1 MSHVLSLALY
11 TNFTLLCTAFS
22 SVFRKLS
29 NAETD
34 EELRQRNRNFREM
47 ARLLTE
53 TVHCFGTYIQFSEI
67 AVFYHGVNREMSF
80 PSMFAQFCSP
90 TSTTD
95 SLEVAVNFAQT
106 GIVLE
111 LARTTSFYLKYF
123 SCLMSDF
130 EAESEHL
137 FIQGGYWSSASG
149 FSDTALPFHSIRSL
163 EFGLNYKPVVQAISC
178 FQQLFKPGW
187 NVQNRIELTKK
198 HISLLQQLFSNWTTR
213 KTESEVHRN
222 LWRVQQ
228 QFNEWCSTVHEVGV
242 DAKDLNFQEH
252 GIRKKVYGYEQFRR
266 LLCKCY
272 SKQELAANEQQWAL
286 TEDSVYDSVGFVN
299 PIFSL
304 EFDLLLD
311 LFPSLTR
318 IEVYRVPLTRA
329 LFSDIL
335 ETVCRQRSE
344 HRIEEVHIL
353 HFKKE
358 TGYGREVDRNYYS
371 SQNDFGSCSECCTR
385 YQTQFGSDY
394 QTQFEAEGWSMQVTE
409 ESCQAMFNYQVYR
422 LRIVRNV

>member
-1 MSHVLSLALY
+1 M
-11 TNFTLLCTAFS
+11 
-22 SVFRKLS
+22 FRKLS

-53 TVHCFGTYIQFSEI
+53 TVHCFGTTMNKSEI

-80 PSMFAQFCSP
+80 PAMFAQFCSP

-95 SLEVAVNFAQT
+95 SLEVAVNFALT

-111 LARTTSFYLKYF
+111 LARINSNCLKYF

-130 EAESEHL
+130 QAESEQL
-137 FIQGGYWSSASG
+137 FIQGGHNSSYSG
-149 FSDTALPFHSIRSL
+149 FSNTALPFHSIRSL

-178 FQQLFKPGW
+178 FQQLFKPAEY
-187 NVQNRIELTKK
+187 VRNRIELTEK
-198 HISLLQQLFSNWTTR
+198 HTSILQQLFSNWTTR

-252 GIRKKVYGYEQFRR
+252 ENEEDGNKVYGYEQFRR

-272 SKQELAANEQQWAL
+272 SKQELAANQQQWAL
-286 TEDSVYDSVGFVN
+286 TANRCGKCDSFYIYDSVGFVN

-335 ETVCRQRSE
+335 ETVCRQRSA

-353 HFKKE
+353 HFKE
-358 TGYGREVDRNYYS
+358 YDFLNYYSSLLNYYS

-385 YQTQFGSDY
+385 YQTQF
-394 QTQFEAEGWSMQVTE
+394 EAEGWSMQVTE
-409 ESCQAMFNYQVYR
+409 EKCQAMNKEVYR
-422 LRIVRNV
+422 LQIVQNV